1 LAAGGF
7 GHIVGLFSRGLDK
20 QRNLFMK
27 TFSAALAAAALL
39 LAAAI
44 PAQAGKIVT
53 PMLYMGGTNQLVC
66 IATNASSSTIKVKV
80 KIIGNL
86 GGIGNESCTLTANDT
101 AGCAAFLNDNAG
113 HCRISMD
120 GNSNAE
126 VREKV
131 RGVMFNRL
139 TTNPF
144 TIETSVEAR

>member
-1 LAAGGF
+1 MKTLSASLIAAS
-7 GHIVGLFSRGLDK
+7 LFSI
-20 QRNLFMK
+20 
-27 TFSAALAAAALL
+27 AAT
-39 LAAAI
+39 I

-53 PMLYMGGTNQLVC
+53 PMLFMGGTNQLVC
-66 IATNASSSTIKVKV
+66 IATNATSSTINVKV

-86 GGIGNESCTLTANDT
+86 GGVGTENCTLTANDT
-101 AGCAAFLNDNAG
+101 AGCQAFLNDNAG

-120 GNSNAE
+120 NNTNAE

-139 TTNPF
+139 TTSPF